1 MKFYNNID
9 LLKNEIQNFRVQ
21 NLAAAPSNPVVGQHY
36 FNTVDHTEYVYD
48 GTKWIDAL
56 SQGDYTF
63 EGGVKEEGRVVS
75 LTPANGEDIGGVI
88 VGTNIDVAADGTIS
102 VKDATN
108 AQKGLIQ
115 IATDAEAAA
124 GANETKAVN
133 AKQVETQIQTDIADK
148 IELTDLSA
156 TGPVL
161 YNNTTGVISGDFD
174 ATPTANSNK
183 FISSGAVYAN
193 EVSGVTA
200 HATDADKIV
209 VTKAGV
215 DTEITIND
223 VAHAVK
229 ADQDEDGNNIKATY
243 ATKAEVADDITLADL
258 SATAPILY
266 NNETGVISAD
276 FDTVPTAESNKLMK
290 SKDIKAALD
299 ELGDGAV
306 KNVALKAETTD
317 TITVTKGDDTSA
329 DIKIAKVDEAA
340 SLTGV
345 TASAAELNIL
355 DGATLTTEELNYVD
369 GVTSNIQTQL
379 DGKVEKLATKPT
391 AGDYTKVTINAEGQ
405 VTAGANLSEADIPEL
420 HLAKVTDVTAT
431 AAEVNQLHEAGA
443 VNADF
448 VKLHALT
455 ATAAELNEIH
465 GSGVEQADLAK
476 LHDVTVTAEQINAI
490 ANVDA
495 DDLAK
500 LADITA
506 TAAEINVLDGITAT
520 TAQLNKAANLDNC
533 DAADLTKLHDITVSA
548 ADLNKIN
555 DKLELDSISA
565 TAPITYDNTTGVIA
579 ATFDNAPTA
588 NSNNFVNSGVVKAA
602 LDDKLDVTLK
612 GAANGLAELDANGLV
627 PAAQLPSYVDDVLDL
642 IAIQATAPATCATGD
657 KYYNTTDHKVYT
669 ATATNTWDAGAEP
682 ETGKIYVFDDM
693 AYRWSG
699 SAMVQIGADKLK
711 GYNGTIEGDG
721 TTTTFTINHN
731 LGTRN
736 VVCEI
741 YDATTYEKVYVNL
754 FHNTTSAVQAVFS
767 QAPAVGEN
775 FVITII
781 AIG

>member
-36 FNTVDHTEYVYD
+36 FNTVDHTEYIYN
-48 GTKWIDAL
+48 GTKWVDAL

-63 EGGVKEEGRVVS
+63 QGGIEEVEGRIVQ
-75 LTPANGEDIGGVI
+75 LTAADDENIGGVI
-88 VGTNIDVAADGTIS
+88 IGSNIDVAADGTIS

-115 IATDAEAAA
+115 IATDAEAATA
-124 GANETKAVN
+124 TNETKAVN
-133 AKQVETQIQTDIADK
+133 AKQVEAQIQTDIADK

-174 ATPTANSNK
+174 AAPTASSTK

-193 EVSGVTA
+193 EVSGVA
-200 HATDADKIV
+200 AKVNEADTFV

-243 ATKAEVADDITLADL
+243 ATKAEVADDITLEDL
-258 SATAPILY
+258 SAVGPITY
-266 NNETGVISAD
+266 NNQTGVISAEYD
-276 FDTVPTAESNKLMK
+276 ATPTADSNKLMK
-290 SKDIKAALD
+290 SKDIKTALD
-299 ELGDGAV
+299 ALGDGAV
-306 KNVALKAETTD
+306 KEVELKSGTTD
-317 TITVTKGDDTSA
+317 TLTVTKGDDTSA

-355 DGATLTTEELNYVD
+355 DGATLTTTELNYVD
-369 GVTSNIQTQL
+369 GVTSSIQDQL
-379 DGKVEKLATKPT
+379 DDKVEKNTAITAGTATKIT
-391 AGDYTKVTINAEGQ
+391 YDAKGL
-405 VTAGANLSEADIPEL
+405 VTAGANLSEADIPAI
-420 HLAKVTDVTAT
+420 HLTKVTDVTAT
-431 AAEVNQLHEAGA
+431 AAELNQLAEAGA
-443 VNADF
+443 VKADF
-448 VKLHALT
+448 EKLAAIT
-455 ATAAELNEIH
+455 ATAEELNEIH
-465 GSGVEQADLAK
+465 ESGVEQADLEK
-476 LHDVTVTAEQINAI
+476 LHDITATAEQINAI
-490 ANVDA
+490 TEVDA

-506 TAAEINVLDGITAT
+506 TAEEINVLDGITAT

-533 DAADLTKLHDITVSA
+533 DAADLTKLHNITVSA

-565 TAPITYDNTTGVIA
+565 TAPITYNNTTGVIA

-588 NSNNFVNSGVVKAA
+588 NSTNFVNSGVVKAQ
-602 LDDKLDVTLK
+602 LDLKLDTSLK

-627 PAAQLPSYVDDVLDL
+627 PAAQLPSYVDDVIDL
-642 IAIQATAPATCATGD
+642 VAIAATAPAVGASGT
-657 KYYNTTDHKVYT
+657 KYYNSTDKKIYT
-669 ATATNTWDAGAEP
+669 SNGTAWGSAADP
-682 ETGKIYVFDDM
+682 ETGKIYVADEM

-699 SAMVQIGADKLK
+699 TAMVQIGADKLK

-721 TTTTFTINHN
+721 TTTTFTISHN

-754 FHNTTSAVQAVFS
+754 FHNTTSAVQAIFS
-767 QAPAVGEN
+767 QAPAAGEN

>member
-36 FNTVDHTEYVYD
+36 FNTVDNTEYVFN

-75 LTPANGEDIGGVI
+75 LTPADGENIGGVI

-124 GANETKAVN
+124 GQNETKAVN

-174 ATPTANSNK
+174 NAPTANSTK

-193 EVSGVTA
+193 EVSDVAA
-200 HATDADKIV
+200 HATDANKIV
-209 VTKAGV
+209 VTKAGA
-215 DTEITIND
+215 DATITIND

-229 ADQDEDGNNIKATY
+229 ADQDEDGSNIKATY
-243 ATKAEVADDITLADL
+243 ATKAEVADDITLEDL

-266 NNETGVISAD
+266 NNETGVISAE
-276 FDTVPTAESNKLMK
+276 FDSVPTAESNKLMK

-299 ELGDGAV
+299 ELDDGAV
-306 KNVALKAETTD
+306 KNVELKSTTTD
-317 TITVTKGDDTSA
+317 TLTVTKGDGTAA
-329 DIKIAKVDEAA
+329 DIKIAKVDEAD

-369 GVTSNIQTQL
+369 GVTSNIQNQL
-379 DGKVEKLATKPT
+379 DNKVEKNANITAGTATKIT
-391 AGDYTKVTINAEGQ
+391 YDAKGL

-420 HLAKVTDVTAT
+420 HLAKITDVTAT

-443 VNADF
+443 VKADF
-448 VKLHALT
+448 EKLHALT

-465 GSGVEQADLAK
+465 GSGVEQEDLAK

-490 ANVDA
+490 AEVDA

-506 TAAEINVLDGITAT
+506 TAEEINVLDGITAT

-533 DAADLTKLHDITVSA
+533 DAADLTKLHNITVSA

-565 TAPITYDNTTGVIA
+565 TGPALYDNTTGVISLDM
-579 ATFDNAPTA
+579 DNAPTA
-588 NSNNFVNSGVVKAA
+588 NSTKLVNSGNIKAA

-612 GAANGLAELDANGLV
+612 GAANGLAELDENGLV
-627 PAAQLPSYVDDVLDL
+627 PAAQLPSYVDDVIDL
-642 IAIQATAPATCATGD
+642 IAIQAASPATCAKGD
-657 KYYNTTDHKVYT
+657 KYFNTTDNKVYT
-669 ATATNTWDAGAEP
+669 ATAANTWDAGTAVES
-682 ETGKIYVFDDM
+682 GKIYVCEEM

-711 GYNGTIEGDG
+711 GYNGTIEGDA
-721 TTTTFTINHN
+721 TTTSFTINHN

-754 FHNTTSAVQAVFS
+754 FHTSTTAVQAVFS

>member
-36 FNTVDHTEYVYD
+36 FNTVDNTEYVYN
-48 GTKWIDAL
+48 GTAWIDAL
-56 SQGDYTF
+56 SQGNYTF
-63 EGGVKEEGRVVS
+63 TGGIQENNRQVS
-75 LTPANGEDIGGVI
+75 LTAATKEDIGGVVI
-88 VGTNIDVAADGTIS
+88 GTNIDVDNGTIS

-124 GANETKAVN
+124 GENETKAVN
-133 AKQVETQIQTDIADK
+133 AKQVETQIQTDIVDK

-161 YNNTTGVISGDFD
+161 YDNTTGVISGDFD
-174 ATPTANSNK
+174 AAPTANSSK

-193 EVSGVTA
+193 EVSGVAA

-209 VTKAGV
+209 VTKAGA
-215 DTEITIND
+215 DATITIND

-243 ATKAEVADDITLADL
+243 ATKAEVADDITLEDL

-266 NNETGVISAD
+266 NNETGVISAE

-355 DGATLTTEELNYVD
+355 DGATLTTDELNYVD

-405 VTAGANLSEADIPEL
+405 VTAGANLSEADIPAL

-431 AAEVNQLHEAGA
+431 AAEVNELAGAEA

-455 ATAAELNEIH
+455 ATAAEVNQLHEA
-465 GSGVEQADLAK
+465 GAVKADFEK
-476 LHDVTVTAEQINAI
+476 LHAVTVTAAQINAI
-490 ANVDA
+490 AEVDA

-506 TAAEINVLDGITAT
+506 TAEEINVLDGITAT

-533 DAADLTKLHDITVSA
+533 DAADLTKLHNITVSA

-588 NSNNFVNSGVVKAA
+588 ASANFLNSGVIKTE
-602 LDDKLDVTLK
+602 LDKKVDNDKLGV
-612 GAANGLAELDANGLV
+612 ANGVATLDANGLV
-627 PAAQLPSYVDDVLDL
+627 PATQLPSYVDDVIDL
-642 IAIQATAPATCATGD
+642 VAIAATAPAAGAEGS
-657 KYYNTTDHKVYT
+657 KYYNTTDKKIYT
-669 ATATNTWDAGAEP
+669 SNGTAWDNAADP
-682 ETGKIYVFDDM
+682 ETGKIYVANEM

-699 SAMVQIGADKLK
+699 TALVQIGADKLK
-711 GYNGTIEGDG
+711 GYNGTIAGDG
-721 TTTTFTINHN
+721 TTTTFTINHD

-754 FHNTTSAVQAVFS
+754 IHSSNTAVQAIFS
-767 QAPAVGEN
+767 VAPAVGTD
-775 FVITII
+775 FVITIV